1 MKYDIKKLSFWFLVY
16 YLVTDVIGEIIEAD
30 SISKAIDY
38 HLQTHIVIL
47 TISVGFIFFLY
58 ALSSYSI
65 FYKWHHKKPF
75 WNNLVL
81 ILVSTIFII
90 GLRYLIEEIIFR
102 TFLGFGNYKKGVS
115 LFYYLLDNF
124 YYVFQYCALGII
136 FYFWQY
142 SKYKDERNN
151 QLLLENQQMELD
163 LLRSQTNPH
172 FLFNTL
178 NNIYALVNTNSE
190 KALGAIEKLSLLLR
204 YSLYKTKTVV
214 PLEDEISQIRNF
226 IDLESIRHKEPPH
239 IEFNIE
245 GITKNIKV
253 PQFLLLPFVEN
264 AFKHGSL
271 HSISQPIIIDITV
284 DGTCL
289 NYKVINEIEKKK
301 KDKVG
306 GLGLDNLK
314 KRLELLFLKQY
325 SFSCKTENSTFTAQ
339 LKIPIQ

>member
-1 MKYDIKKLSFWFLVY
+1 MTYDIKKLSFWFLVY

-38 HLQTHIVIL
+38 HTQPHIIAL
-47 TISVGFIFFLY
+47 TVSVGFIFFLY
-58 ALSSYSI
+58 TLSSYSI
-65 FYKWHHKKPF
+65 FYKWHHNKPF
-75 WNNLVL
+75 WNNLLL
-81 ILVSTIFII
+81 ILISAVFII
-90 GLRYLIEEIIFR
+90 GLRYFIEEILFR
-102 TFLGFGNYKKGVS
+102 NFLGFGNYKKGVS

-178 NNIYALVNTNSE
+178 NNIYALVHTDSD

-239 IEFNIE
+239 LLFNID
-245 GITKNIKV
+245 GITKNIEV

-264 AFKHGSL
+264 AFKHGKL
-271 HSISQPIIIDITV
+271 HSKLQPITIDITV
-284 DGTCL
+284 DGLHL
-289 NYKVINEIEKKK
+289 NYKVTNEIEVKK

-325 SFSCKTENSTFTAQ
+325 FFTCKAENSTFIAQ

>member
-1 MKYDIKKLSFWFLVY
+1 MKYDIKKLSFWFLIY
-16 YLVTDVIGEIIEAD
+16 YLVTDVIGEIIDAD
-30 SISKAIDY
+30 SISKAIEY
-38 HLQTHIVIL
+38 HTQPHIIAL
-47 TISVGFIFFLY
+47 TISVGLMFFLY
-58 ALSSYSI
+58 AFSSYFI

-75 WNNLVL
+75 WTNLLL
-81 ILVSTIFII
+81 IFISAILII
-90 GLRYLIEEIIFR
+90 GLRYVIEEILFR

-142 SKYKDERNN
+142 SKYKDERTN
-151 QLLLENQQMELD
+151 QLLLENQRMELD

-178 NNIYALVNTNSE
+178 NNIYALVNTNSD

-214 PLEDEISQIRNF
+214 SLEDEISQIRNF
-226 IDLESIRHKEPPH
+226 IDLEGIRHKEQPL
-239 IEFNIE
+239 IKFNIE

-253 PQFLLLPFVEN
+253 PQFILLPFVEN
-264 AFKHGSL
+264 AFKHGQL
-271 HSISQPIIIDITV
+271 HSLLQPITIDIFVKGEDLRYTV
-284 DGTCL
+284 T
-289 NYKVINEIEKKK
+289 NEIEQKK

-314 KRLELLFLKQY
+314 KRLELLFPKQY
-325 SFSCKTENSTFTAQ
+325 SFSCKAENSIFKAQ
-339 LKIPIQ
+339 LQIPLQ